1 MDNRRLAL
9 HAILCEIVNIKESD
23 GDEHVYFD
31 PPASIKMRYP
41 AIRYARKKIEKVYAN
56 NSVYRKL
63 TPYEIVVI
71 DSNPDSDLIDKILQ
85 LPYCEH
91 DRHYKAENLN
101 HDVFTI
107 YY

>member
-9 HAILCEIVNIKESD
+9 HTLLCSIVNKKESD

-31 PPASIKMRYP
+31 PPTSVKMRYP

-63 TPYEIVVI
+63 IPYEVVLI
-71 DSNPDSDLIDKILQ
+71 DNNPDSDLIDKLLS

-101 HDVFTI
+101 HDIFTI